1 MPMLILG
8 LSYFFIIKGLGLSGI
23 GYAWVIGQ
31 GIVSGGY
38 VVVGGLGR
46 LRGKRSIRNL

>member
-31 GIVSGGY
+31 EIISWGY
-38 VVVGGLGR
+38 LVVGGWEG
-46 LRGKRSIRNL
+46 

>member
-23 GYAWVIGQ
+23 GYAWLIGQ

-38 VVVGGLGR
+38 VVVGGWEG
-46 LRGKRSIRNL
+46 